1 MKKIQEL
8 PLTKEIAPNLPTSRG
23 DIKTFDDLIMGQK
36 LSYIKNKA
44 ALKGISVSETKT
56 GYLVTQWAMAKTLK
70 NTAELTSFLRK
81 IGVHL

>member
-8 PLTKEIAPNLPTSRG
+8 LPIKEIAPDRQAKWG
-23 DIKTFDDLIMGQK
+23 DIKTLDDLIMGQK

-44 ALKGISVSETKT
+44 ALKGITISETKT
-56 GYLVTQWAMAKTLK
+56 GYRVSQWAMAKTLN
-70 NTAELTSFLRK
+70 NTAELRNFLRK